1 MSRYNAE
8 KFASEPI
15 SSLRTVQVSKIP
27 SQFTLLSSDL
37 NNSTLAS
44 WYFQTRRLKV
54 GRRFITPE
62 RQRRSK
68 AIHLWI
74 SFSSFD
80 MTTSRGYPRP
90 RLDINYLSNGSMDH
104 LFLLLHLA
112 IIPHKLHRSCGWLS
126 STSASE
132 QKYADEYHSCCE
144 LPKIRSGLGWE
155 RACTWR
161 IHHIEISRSKTSPK
175 QKNTGKLYWNQTS

>member
-15 SSLRTVQVSKIP
+15 SSLSTVQVSKIP

-44 WYFQTRRLKV
+44 LYFQTRRLKV

-144 LPKIRSGLGWE
+144 LPNSLGFGLTTSMYLAHTSHWNIEKQNISKAEKHWE
-155 RACTWR
+155 
-161 IHHIEISRSKTSPK
+161 IILKPD
-175 QKNTGKLYWNQTS
+175 